1 LTIESTRKICE
12 YPVFYRKK
20 CIFTL
25 HTSDALKHKFLS
37 YQRINYSDL
46 NRKSSQI
53 IIGLLLIIIGL
64 SCSRKKDK
72 WTNRTWHD
80 VTTKNNT
87 LYNGRVAFD
96 KGKQDIVQTYKDN
109 FWELL
114 PVERLIV
121 SEDVRL
127 PNEVLNQNFDKA
139 EEKAAKAI
147 QKHSMLIDDRERNPK
162 IDESFLLLGKARYN
176 EQRFIPALEAF
187 NYILYKYP
195 TSNNINHAKVW
206 RAKTNLRLDNNEKAI
221 EDLMKMIEEEYM
233 EAQDFSD
240 AVAMIAQAYINIKE
254 KDSAITYISK
264 AAIHSKNNEEKG
276 RYLYIKGQL
285 LNQLGYKDSANYA
298 FDQVIELNRKTP
310 RRYMLNA
317 YMAKARNFDYETG
330 NKQEFLELLT
340 DLEENRE
347 NRPFLDKIYNQK
359 AVYFRTLDSID
370 LAVEFYNK
378 SLLTKL
384 EDEHLESL
392 NYKALGDINFDDQL
406 YAVAGAYY
414 DSTLTRMIVDSKK
427 YRVLK
432 KKRDNLDDVILYEG
446 IARTNDS
453 ILTAVAMSP
462 DERLAYYSEYTE
474 KIKAVAIAAEEAA
487 EIARIKGDLPN
498 EQRFNQPRTGLA
510 RSGGPN
516 AQEGGTFYFYNP
528 TIVAY
533 GKTAFKRTFGSR
545 ELQDNWRISSITN
558 PSTVSDEDQS
568 EEEEYSIET
577 DPTFDPQTYIA
588 QLPTDQK
595 IIDSLQTDR
604 NFAYYQLGVIYKEKF
619 QEYDLSINKF
629 ENLLKSNPEE
639 RLIVPSKYNLYKIYL
654 SRGDVTKSN
663 ELKQDIINTHSD
675 SRYAKILQNPDE
687 ALKNDQNSPESMYN
701 RLYKDFRNQ
710 KYASVIKES
719 DELITKFGGEEF
731 VPKFELLKAQA
742 IGRFKGFN
750 AYKEALNYIS
760 LNYPQ
765 SPEGKKAQLMYQTTI
780 PQIENNDFVT
790 EGVDEEQNHKLV
802 YAYSR
807 FGNNQAEELK
817 ERLEAIIK
825 DLRYDKMKVSL
836 DIYTQDQQFVV
847 VHTKRDKLG
856 AEGLVELLERG
867 RIEDTRGV
875 DLTKWNRRKKYYQK
889 VDKEYFIIASAN
901 YRILQIH
908 KNLDT
913 YSQPKSE

>member
-1 LTIESTRKICE
+1 MSKNL
-12 YPVFYRKK
+12 
-20 CIFTL
+20 
-25 HTSDALKHKFLS
+25 
-37 YQRINYSDL
+37 
-46 NRKSSQI
+46 SQI
-53 IIGLLLIIIGL
+53 IVILFLIVVGF

-72 WTNRTWHD
+72 WTNRAWHD

-162 IDESFLLLGKARYN
+162 IDEAFLLLGKARYN

-206 RAKTNLRLDNNEKAI
+206 RAKANLRLDNNEKAI
-221 EDLMKMIEEEYM
+221 EDLMKMVEEEYM
-233 EAQDFSD
+233 EAQDYSD
-240 AVAMIAQAYINIKE
+240 AVAMIAQAYINLE
-254 KDSAITYISK
+254 QKDSAVTYISK

-317 YMAKARNFDYETG
+317 YMAKARNFNYETG

-359 AVYFRTLDSID
+359 AVYFNTLDSID
-370 LAVEFYNK
+370 LAVAFYNK
-378 SLLTKL
+378 SLRTNT
-384 EDEHLESL
+384 DDRHLQSL
-392 NYKALGDINFDDQL
+392 NYKALGDINFDDKE

-414 DSTLTRMIVDSKK
+414 DSTLERMVVDSKK

-432 KKRDNLDDVILYEG
+432 KKRVNLDDVILYES
-446 IARTNDS
+446 IAQTNDS
-453 ILTAVAMSP
+453 ILKAVAMSP
-462 DERLAYYSEYTE
+462 EERLAYYSEYTE
-474 KIKAVAIAAEEAA
+474 KLKAAAIAAQEAA
-487 EIARIKGDLPN
+487 EIERIKGELPN
-498 EQRFNQPRTGLA
+498 EQRFNQPRTAIGQP
-510 RSGGPN
+510 GGPN
-516 AQEGGTFYFYNP
+516 PEAGGTFYFYNP
-528 TIVAY
+528 TTVAY
-533 GKTAFKRTFGSR
+533 GKTAFKRIFGNR

-558 PSTVSDEDQS
+558 PSAVSS
-568 EEEEYSIET
+568 EEQSQQEEYSIDT
-577 DPTFDPQTYIA
+577 DPTFDPQTYIT

-619 QEYDLSINKF
+619 QEYGLSTDKF
-629 ENLLKSNPEE
+629 ENLLESNPEE
-639 RLIVPSKYNLYKIYL
+639 RLIIPSKYNLYKIYL
-654 SRGDVTKSN
+654 VQEDVAKSN
-663 ELKQDIINTHSD
+663 AIKQDIINNHGD

-687 ALKNDQNSPESMYN
+687 ALQDDKDSPESMYN
-701 RLYKDFRNQ
+701 RLYKDFRDQ
-710 KYASVIKES
+710 KYAQVIKES
-719 DELITKFGGEEF
+719 DELITKFGGEDF

-742 IGRFKGFN
+742 VGRYRGFE
-750 AYKEALNYIS
+750 AYKEALNYVS

-765 SPEGKKAQLMYQTTI
+765 SPEGKKAQLIYQTTI
-780 PQIENNDFVT
+780 PQIQNSSFVT
-790 EGVDEEQNHKLV
+790 EGVDQENNHKLV
-802 YAYSR
+802 YAFSR
-807 FGNNQAEELK
+807 FGDNQAQELK
-817 ERLEAIIK
+817 ETLEAIIK
-825 DLRYDKMKVSL
+825 DLRYDKMTVSL
-836 DIYTQDQQFVV
+836 DVYTEDEQFVV

-856 AEGLVELLERG
+856 AEGLAELLILG
-867 RIEDTRGV
+867 KIEDTRGV
-875 DLTKWNRRKKYYQK
+875 DLTKWNRRKKYYPK
-889 VDKEYFIIASAN
+889 VDKEFFIIASPN

-908 KNLDT
+908 KNLDS
-913 YSQPKSE
+913 YSYVQAKIESE